1 MSNPNYLNF
10 LFHIFLLYNLF
21 LLIQA
26 SGILDYSHDL
36 NSELQI
42 QAGALSSLDN
52 VIPFSYAKLKIC
64 DSKKIVKV
72 EDTLGEILTGERI
85 FSTGY
90 SALTG
95 NDSFC
100 QILCYNEF
108 DNDSI
113 NLIKRLIKGNY
124 FVNWYLDKLPAGILS
139 YNKDTKETNIDYFK
153 GIPLG
158 YLENDIYYINNH
170 LK

>member
-52 VIPFSYAKLKIC
+52 VIPFSYAKL
-64 DSKKIVKV
+64 
-72 EDTLGEILTGERI
+72 
-85 FSTGY
+85 
-90 SALTG
+90 
-95 NDSFC
+95 
-100 QILCYNEF
+100 
-108 DNDSI
+108 
-113 NLIKRLIKGNY
+113 
-124 FVNWYLDKLPAGILS
+124 
-139 YNKDTKETNIDYFK
+139 
-153 GIPLG
+153 
-158 YLENDIYYINNH
+158 
-170 LK
+170 